1 MVSIGMALSGMASPG
16 MDQRLIFPLVYPA
29 LLKLAQ
35 VAPEPW
41 YPHLHR
47 FHCGWIREGP
57 ALRHFAMVLL
67 WALVRQCPISLPA
80 SAVAA
85 PRELLPALE
94 PEHQLALRHPDRQAC
109 SRRCSPKLL
118 AASRHLLAD
127 SEDQASGDLLPE
139 NLLRIAKELKPA
151 RSWREDPVLVYYH
164 YPIPATVFRR
174 AAYSGRN
181 LAASLHI
188 QKMP

>member
-1 MVSIGMALSGMASPG
+1 
-16 MDQRLIFPLVYPA
+16 
-29 LLKLAQ
+29 
-35 VAPEPW
+35 
-41 YPHLHR
+41 
-47 FHCGWIREGP
+47 
-57 ALRHFAMVLL
+57 MVLR
-67 WALVRQCPISLPA
+67 WALVRQCPISLPV

-85 PRELLPALE
+85 PREVLPALE

-118 AASRHLLAD
+118 AASRDLQAG
-127 SEDQASGDLLPE
+127 SEYQPFEDLLPE
-139 NLLRIAKELKPA
+139 NLLRIPKELKPVY
-151 RSWREDPVLVYYH
+151 EDPELAYYH

-188 QKMP
+188 QKMR